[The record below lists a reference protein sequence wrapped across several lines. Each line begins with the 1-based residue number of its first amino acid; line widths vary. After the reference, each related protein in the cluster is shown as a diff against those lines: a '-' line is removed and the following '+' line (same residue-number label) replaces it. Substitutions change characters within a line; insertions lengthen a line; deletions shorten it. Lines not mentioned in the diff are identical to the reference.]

1 MKIRKD
7 KGTSKLA
14 KDPKKSTIENVIDEI
29 VDIHKVAYED
39 VKSFVTPIFDDIKD
53 FEGLKAKIAA
63 MADDLETKLETAF
76 ADIKEEGEAKRELA
90 LDMLEKTK
98 QQANSTME
106 KAKAK
111 AMEFGDIAE
120 DAIDTWV
127 ADVQKKLESTYKKLK
142 TKVEKMD
149 A

>member
-90 LDMLEKTK
+90 IEMLEKTK

-142 TKVEKMD
+142 TKAEKMD
-149 A
+149 V

>member
-142 TKVEKMD
+142 TKAEKMD
-149 A
+149 V

>member
-90 LDMLEKTK
+90 IDMLEKTK

-111 AMEFGDIAE
+111 AREFGDTAE

-142 TKVEKMD
+142 TKAEKMD
-149 A
+149 V

>member
-111 AMEFGDIAE
+111 AMEFGDTAE

-142 TKVEKMD
+142 TKAEKMD
-149 A
+149 V